1 MNREEWLTNAVSELR
16 VLFTNRGLELPQNIV
31 VSCGWPSQSIGKA
44 VGECWSNDLSDGGV
58 FEVFISPRLSVVSG
72 TDGVL
77 SVIVHELLHVSVG
90 VEYGH
95 KVPFKKA
102 MKKIGLEGKPSASHA
117 GDDLNVDLGIIAS
130 TLGEYPHKKLNLKVK
145 LQKTGVKTLT
155 KMRCPKDDCDYIIMV
170 KTRLI
175 EEKGVPKCPV
185 HDVLFVVDE

>member
-1 MNREEWLTNAVSELR
+1 MNREEFLTKAVSELR
-16 VLFTNRGLELPQNIV
+16 GVFTKKGLELPQNIV
-31 VSCGWPSQSIGKA
+31 VSCGWPSQSIGK
-44 VGECWSNDLSDGGV
+44 VIGECWSNDQSDGGV
-58 FEVFISPRLSVVSG
+58 FEIFISPRLSVISG
-72 TDGVL
+72 AEGVL
-77 SVIVHELLHVSVG
+77 ATLTHELLHVSVG
-90 VEYGH
+90 TEYGH

-117 GDDLNVDLGIIAS
+117 GDDLIADLDIIAGV
-130 TLGEYPHKKLNLKVK
+130 LGEYPHKTLNLKPK

-155 KMRCPKDDCDYIIMV
+155 KMCCPKDECDYIIMV